1 MKVKK
6 SKQLAKITNE
16 VVSLDELKPHPKNY
30 RKHGADQLSHIM
42 ASIKEHG
49 FYKNIVVAN
58 DGTILAGHGA
68 VAAAKELG
76 IKEIPIARLDIGPN
90 DKRAM
95 KILTGDNEI
104 SKLSEVDDRLLS
116 EILKDIAEFS
126 LDDLLGTGFDGKQL
140 ANLVY
145 VSRPANEVADF
156 DAAAEWVGLPAYEER
171 DDAKAKLPIIE
182 ITFQNKEDRDKY
194 VEETK
199 LRIGTKIGE
208 RKWATTWPFL
218 GRNDTKNIRFKKG
231 EKK

>member
-1 MKVKK
+1 MKK
-6 SKQLAKITNE
+6 SKKQIAVTSE
-16 VVSLDELKPHPKNY
+16 MVSVDSLKPHPKNY
-30 RKHGADQLSHIM
+30 RKHGADQLAHIV

-49 FYKNIVVAN
+49 FYKNVVIAK

-68 VAAAKELG
+68 VEAAKEIGL
-76 IKEIPIARLDIGPN
+76 KEIPIVRLDVGSN

-145 VSRPANEVADF
+145 VSRPANEVKDF

-171 DDAKAKLPIIE
+171 DETKAKLPIIE
-182 ITFQNKEDRDKY
+182 ITFQNNEDRDKF

-199 LRIGTKIGE
+199 LRIGTKIGD

-231 EKK
+231 EK